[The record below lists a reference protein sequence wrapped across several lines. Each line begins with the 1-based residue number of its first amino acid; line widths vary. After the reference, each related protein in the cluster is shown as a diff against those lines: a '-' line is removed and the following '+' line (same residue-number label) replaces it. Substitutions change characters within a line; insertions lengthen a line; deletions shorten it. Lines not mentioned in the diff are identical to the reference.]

1 MHNHPLDRPGIPGL
15 AHAVMSDTA
24 QSPSSSGQ
32 SSRRVSGKPR
42 IIVTRRLLPSV
53 ESRMS
58 ELFDAALNT
67 EDRVMSRDELVAA
80 MRDCDVLVPT
90 VTDRIDGAMIEAA
103 GDRLGLIASF
113 GAGTDHIDIASAWSR
128 RIIVT
133 NTPGVFTEDTADTA
147 MALILT
153 GPRRFA
159 EGIATLRRGEWPGW
173 GPSFML
179 GHRIGGKRL
188 GIVGMG
194 RIGQAVAHRAR
205 AFGLEIVYHNRH
217 RLPDAVENMLGA
229 RYEAD
234 LDRLIAD
241 ADILTLHCPAT
252 AETHHLLDARR
263 IALMKPTAFLVNT
276 ARGNIIDE
284 EALIAALDSRRIGGA
299 GLDVYTHEPAIDPRF
314 VALPNVLALPHM
326 ASATIEGREASGE
339 KVIANIRFWAD
350 GHRPPDQVLEGL
362 V

>member
-1 MHNHPLDRPGIPGL
+1 MPALDRAAPPSL
-15 AHAVMSDTA
+15 AHHAMTDA
-24 QSPSSSGQ
+24 APQSATSREP
-32 SSRRVSGKPR
+32 SRRVTGKPR
-42 IIVTRRLLPSV
+42 VIVTRRLLPSV
-53 ESRMS
+53 EARMS
-58 ELFDAALNT
+58 ELYDAVFNL
-67 EDRVMSRDELVAA
+67 EDRIMSRDELVAA
-80 MRDCDVLVPT
+80 MQQCDVLVPT
-90 VTDRIDGAMIEAA
+90 VTDRIDRQMIEAA
-103 GDRLGLIASF
+103 GDRIGLIASF
-113 GAGTDHIDIASAWSR
+113 GAGTDHIDVAAAWQK

-159 EGIATLRRGEWPGW
+159 EGIATLRQGQWPGW

-188 GIVGMG
+188 GILGMG

-205 AFGLEIVYHNRH
+205 AFGLDIVYHNRH

-229 RYEAD
+229 RYEPE
-234 LDRLIAD
+234 LDRLLAE
-241 ADILTLHCPAT
+241 ADILTVHCPAT
-252 AETHHLLDARR
+252 PETRHLLDARR

-276 ARGNIIDE
+276 ARGSIIDE
-284 EALIAALDSRRIGGA
+284 EALLAALSTKQIGGA
-299 GLDVYTHEPAIDPRF
+299 GLDVYTGEPNIDPRF

-339 KVIANIRFWAD
+339 KVITNIRFWID